1 MGTSVRKM
9 YDAELLQLD
18 TMLARMGHAAGGA
31 IESAMTA
38 LRTGDVELARSVI
51 ARDSEIDSAEHE
63 IEHRCLTL
71 FLRQQPVAGDLR
83 KVSTAL
89 KMVTDIERIADQA
102 SDIAEITLHLHP
114 EGARTVG
121 VLDDLYA
128 MGDIA
133 LHMVKDAIAA
143 YVQVDLST
151 AAQVIARDDECDAM
165 FGRISKEI
173 AAYIAAHPDDAET
186 ALDLF
191 MIDKYLERLG
201 DHAVNIA
208 EWVEFLKT
216 GVHKPFSIFLYQPK
230 RGLPQSRPRFGVE
243 GAKSRPR
250 GKAPQASQ
258 ARPTPRKARSLFG
271 GLWPQKPHHKVGRW
285 SNEAMTGGAFARF
298 PVDIQKWEPPTCR
311 AAPCFIYFAPRPAK
325 TTYTVL
331 NKILMSFQSDQLSM

>member
-38 LRTGDVELARSVI
+38 LRTGDTELARGVI

-114 EGARTVG
+114 DGARTVG

-151 AAQVIARDDECDAM
+151 AAQVIAM
-165 FGRISKEI
+165 FSRISKEI
-173 AAYIAAHPDDAET
+173 AAYIAAHPGDAET

-216 GVHKPFSIFLYQPK
+216 GVHK
-230 RGLPQSRPRFGVE
+230 SR
-243 GAKSRPR
+243 
-250 GKAPQASQ
+250 
-258 ARPTPRKARSLFG
+258 
-271 GLWPQKPHHKVGRW
+271 
-285 SNEAMTGGAFARF
+285 
-298 PVDIQKWEPPTCR
+298 
-311 AAPCFIYFAPRPAK
+311 
-325 TTYTVL
+325 
-331 NKILMSFQSDQLSM
+331 KIV